1 MIVVVEQ
8 RRSPFILYICMYM
21 SWSSNCPYSHLH
33 CHNSWASTVI
43 RLIWEDICS
52 DLGHHLGCMGQTNIS
67 PNNIYN
73 YSLFLI
79 DKALKMSGSSLQA
92 FHQMLQPIHPSPWDS
107 HLDNNLIA
115 KQLNYDHK
123 FDWESAA
130 QRMESLNAEQT
141 RAFWQAIW
149 SVEEN
154 LGHTFFLDGPGGME
168 KTYVYISLCHYLWG
182 QGKIVI
188 CMASSDIAALLLPG
202 GQTAHSMFKIP
213 INGLNNESFC
223 NIPKDS
229 QRAKLLQDVDL
240 FIWDE
245 ALMQHHNAAEALD
258 HSLHDICNCNQPFGR
273 KTMIFG
279 GNFQQMLPMVPKGT
293 QEDIIATSLPKSYL
307 WHHIKVLRLCQNM
320 QLEHASTDKNDFA
333 KWLLDIWH
341 GHGIA
346 DDGTISLHENMACSN
361 VDSLIDY
368 VYLQI
373 SGPMS
378 PPQYFLDHIILA
390 TRNSDVSELNNSILD
405 CFQGARTT
413 LHSSDQVVTEKG
425 ADPVD
430 DAIPIEYL
438 HSLKATG
445 LLPGNLHVKIGCP
458 LILLHNLAPSC
469 GLCNGT
475 WMVLLQI
482 SHWVLQ
488 VQIMGG
494 DFDGNIELIPHI
506 SLTLSSS
513 CTKFAFSLH
522 CQQFPVRLA
531 FAISINKAQGQ
542 PVKTVGLDLW
552 VPVFSHGQLYVAL
565 SCATSSS
572 CIKALLS
579 VRATGLRTTNVVY
592 PEIFRMSDPDIDT
605 L

>member
-1 MIVVVEQ
+1 
-8 RRSPFILYICMYM
+8 
-21 SWSSNCPYSHLH
+21 
-33 CHNSWASTVI
+33 
-43 RLIWEDICS
+43 
-52 DLGHHLGCMGQTNIS
+52 
-67 PNNIYN
+67 
-73 YSLFLI
+73 
-79 DKALKMSGSSLQA
+79 
-92 FHQMLQPIHPSPWDS
+92 
-107 HLDNNLIA
+107 
-115 KQLNYDHK
+115 
-123 FDWESAA
+123 
-130 QRMESLNAEQT
+130 
-141 RAFWQAIW
+141 
-149 SVEEN
+149 
-154 LGHTFFLDGPGGME
+154 
-168 KTYVYISLCHYLWG
+168 
-182 QGKIVI
+182 
-188 CMASSDIAALLLPG
+188 MASSGIAALLLPG

-258 HSLHDICNCNQPFGR
+258 HSLHDICNCNQPFGG

-307 WHHIKVLRLCQNM
+307 WHHIKVLRPCQNM

-333 KWLLDIWH
+333 KWLLNIGH

-361 VDSLIDY
+361 VDSLINY

-390 TRNSDVSELNNSILD
+390 ARNSDVSELNNSILD

-445 LLPGNLHVKIGCP
+445 LLPGNLHVKIGCS

-475 WMVLLQI
+475 
-482 SHWVLQ
+482 
-488 VQIMGG
+488 
-494 DFDGNIELIPHI
+494 
-506 SLTLSSS
+506 
-513 CTKFAFSLH
+513 
-522 CQQFPVRLA
+522 
-531 FAISINKAQGQ
+531 
-542 PVKTVGLDLW
+542 
-552 VPVFSHGQLYVAL
+552 
-565 SCATSSS
+565 
-572 CIKALLS
+572 
-579 VRATGLRTTNVVY
+579 
-592 PEIFRMSDPDIDT
+592 
-605 L
+605 